1 MYYDLCTA
9 YFFCCSVTKLCP
21 TLCDPMDLSTPGFP
35 VLQHAPRICP
45 SSCPLNQWCHP
56 TISSSVAFFFCL
68 QSFPVSRSFPVY
80 QLFASCSQSI
90 GASASDL
97 PKSIQDWLPL
107 RLTDLIFLL
116 SKGFS
121 RVLQHHSLKVSILRC
136 SGFFMIWLS
145 HPYRTIGKTIALT
158 RWTFVGKVMSA
169 FG

>member
-1 MYYDLCTA
+1 MKKSSHFNFPEVHSLI
-9 YFFCCSVTKLCP
+9 FFVVWSPSCDQLFETHGLWYTWLLCP
-21 TLCDPMDLSTPGFP
+21 SPSPG
-35 VLQHAPRICP
+35 ICP
-45 SSCPLNQWCHP
+45 SSCPMNWWCHP
-56 TISSSVAFFFCL
+56 TISSSVSLFSSCL
-68 QSFPVSRSFPVY
+68 QSFPGLGFFPMSQVY
-80 QLFASCSQSI
+80 ASGGQSI

-145 HPYRTIGKTIALT
+145 HPYRTIGKTIA
-158 RWTFVGKVMSA
+158 F
-169 FG
+169 